1 MSQFRG
7 LLKKEFNAG
16 KLEVFILLIVLALAI
31 FLTLL
36 LGNNE
41 NPITYFIPAILILIF
56 HVFYLSIYMFVS
68 LQKESKQLHLWL
80 HNPQPGRNLLA
91 AKLLNGLVAFVVS
104 FTISLIFAYY
114 TANQF
119 IPDEY
124 IPNIFSSQIIL
135 IILTFVGY
143 SIYMALWIIL
153 LWVLYRVIKN
163 IFGKFSWLVMIIV
176 IFAGSWLLEKFNES
190 KFYYSLSQWGKID
203 FDLTSFYYNKIP
215 NSSGIGIEI
224 DKLPFISIG
233 SIAYYLLLM
242 LLLFFVSSWLLDK
255 KVEV

>member
-1 MSQFRG
+1 MSPFKG
-7 LLKKEFNAG
+7 LLKKEFNAV
-16 KLEVFILLIVLALAI
+16 KLEVSILLIVLALAI
-31 FLTLL
+31 FLTILV
-36 LGNNE
+36 GSSY
-41 NPITYFIPAILILIF
+41 NPIIYFISAFSIVILHI
-56 HVFYLSIYMFVS
+56 FYLPIYTFVS
-68 LQKESKQLHLWL
+68 LQKESKQIHLWL

-91 AKLLNGLVAFVVS
+91 AKLLNGLLAFAVS
-104 FTISLIFAYY
+104 FTISLIFVYY

-124 IPNIFSSQIIL
+124 IPNVLSSQVIL
-135 IILTFVGY
+135 LILTFVGY
-143 SIYMALWIIL
+143 SIYMAFWIIL

-203 FDLTSFYYNKIP
+203 FNFTSFYYNKIP
-215 NSSGIGIEI
+215 NSSGFEIEI